1 MVAWFE
7 VPPGIHVEGS
17 CILGGTATTRTVT
30 ICVTHVI
37 IIIIVVVVTG
47 PSFVVLLSTLPVNVA
62 SDDKSAG
69 RNVEGSG
76 RRLVEAP
83 IHAVDQIE

>member
-1 MVAWFE
+1 
-7 VPPGIHVEGS
+7 
-17 CILGGTATTRTVT
+17 VT

-37 IIIIVVVVTG
+37 IIVVTG